1 MVVGV
6 YPGDEGSLA
15 HAALKRYFENEG
27 NPQKSMQSVED
38 FGEVFKAVM
47 KDENSVGI
55 VPMDNS
61 TSGTFRET
69 YEHLLKHSGVHIV
82 GEWYQ
87 SHSLCL
93 CAKPGAKL
101 KDIKTVLSHPAILE
115 SCQVFLKKRK
125 LQTRGTS
132 SSSTACK
139 MLTDAPGGGSFK
151 GLQIDESCGAI
162 ASQCTAEQYG
172 LTMLKKLVSDD
183 QNLTSRFILISAKK
197 LPAFLQD
204 KYQNTETK
212 WKCSLA
218 MDLVDKPMSMVK
230 ALSCISFRDLQIDK
244 VQTFPLNKEDR
255 RHFAFWLY
263 TDFKPTNL
271 SQADTIV
278 KSLGDFTVELHNFG
292 TYPVHEYQDEQVQMT
307 EEDIRRNESFEN
319 VNFF

>member
-1 MVVGV
+1 MVLGV
-6 YPGDEGSLA
+6 FPGDEGSLA
-15 HAALKRYFENEG
+15 HAALKSYFENEG
-27 NPQKSMQSVED
+27 NPQKSMKSVPD
-38 FGEVFKAVM
+38 FSQVFKAVV

-69 YEHLLKHSGVHIV
+69 YEHLLKQRGVHIV

-101 KDIKTVLSHPAILE
+101 KDIKTVFSHTAILQ
-115 SCQVFLKKRK
+115 SCGVFLRNRK
-125 LQTRGTS
+125 MQTRGTS

-139 MLTDAPGGGSFK
+139 MLVGPPGGGSFK

-172 LTMLKKLVSDD
+172 LSIVKKLVSDD
-183 QNLTSRFILISAKK
+183 QNLTSRFIIVSSKK

-204 KYQNTETK
+204 KWQNPETQ

-218 MDLVDKPMSMVK
+218 MDLVDKPMMMVK
-230 ALSCISFRDLQIDK
+230 ALSCISFRDLQIEK
-244 VQTFPLNKEDR
+244 VQSYPLGKEDR

-263 TDFKPTNL
+263 TDFKPKNL
-271 SQADTIV
+271 SQTEIIV
-278 KSLGDFTVELHNFG
+278 KALEDYTVETRNFG
-292 TYPVHEYQDEQVQMT
+292 TYPVHEYKHEQVRMT
-307 EEDIRRNESFEN
+307 EEERRMSDSFEN
-319 VNFF
+319 INFC